1 MGLGG
6 WGGMV
11 GVCGVGMGLGWREEG
26 GGRGPTFLL
35 SDFFGPTICSL
46 ILFSPTCLAE
56 IEFLCQ
62 KCVLSRKNV
71 FRTVLSP
78 TRFCCCC

>member
-26 GGRGPTFLL
+26 GGRGPMFLL

-62 KCVLSRKNV
+62 KLCFVKKTHFSHSSSTDKFLPR
-71 FRTVLSP
+71 
-78 TRFCCCC
+78 